1 MDTPSRCR
9 ARRVLTFLLFLL
21 GLLALTGCSAF
32 WFQDRLIYFPRPL
45 APGTAERMRND
56 VPGSEELH
64 LTATDG
70 IALRGW
76 LVKNSSRER
85 SPLLIYFGGNA
96 EEVSH
101 LAADAARFPGWSLV
115 LVNYR
120 GYGLSQGEPGE
131 AAFLA
136 DAVTIFDTVIARPDI
151 DPTRVIAMG
160 RSLGTGVAVHL
171 ASQRPLAGVILVSPY
186 DSMVNVGKDHYWFL
200 PVGLMLRHR
209 FDAAVLAPSVQAPL
223 LALVAGDD
231 EVVSPRR
238 SAALVERWGGP
249 KEMLTIPDRGHN
261 DIESH
266 PLFWPAIAEFI
277 EHLT

>member
-1 MDTPSRCR
+1 M
-9 ARRVLTFLLFLL
+9 LTSAFLLL
-21 GLLALTGCSAF
+21 GLLVLTGCSAF
-32 WFQDRLIYFPRPL
+32 WFQERLIFFPRPL

-64 LTATDG
+64 LTAADG
-70 IALRGW
+70 TALRGW
-76 LVKNSSRER
+76 LVKNSPRER

-120 GYGLSQGEPGE
+120 GYGLSGGEPGE
-131 AAFLA
+131 TALLA
-136 DAVTIFDTVIARPDI
+136 DAVAIYDAMVARSDA

-171 ASQRPLAGVILVSPY
+171 AAQRPLAGVILVSPF
-186 DSMVNVGKDHYWFL
+186 DSLVNVGKEHYWFL

-209 FDAAVLAPSVQAPL
+209 FDSAALAPSVSAPL
-223 LALVAGDD
+223 LALVADDD

-238 SAALVERWGGP
+238 SAALVDRWGGP
-249 KEMLTIPDRGHN
+249 KETVTIPDRGHN
-261 DIESH
+261 DLETH
-266 PLFWPAIAEFI
+266 PRYWPAIAGFI
-277 EHLT
+277 GRLQ